1 MKNVYSY
8 LKAALPLFICMLC
21 IHTAIGAG
29 LRQYTVRD
37 GLTTS
42 TVSTVFQDATGLIWL
57 GTNDGINTF
66 DGRTIRKLHTGD
78 TPDPFEG
85 STVVNI
91 FENGDKQLW
100 VLADKGLYRFNQYT
114 LAVDTF
120 PGFNSEARI
129 TYDQSGEIYAV
140 REDNFIS
147 WYHSGENI
155 FKKVPVRN
163 LAFDSVMEL
172 FIDQEHNLWVFTD
185 DGNHRCFSIHYEDG
199 ELQLTSLNNFR
210 HNEPLL
216 WCFYDSGSV
225 YFVDATLTIFSYNLT
240 SRTKHYIQDIREEVL
255 KYGEISSII
264 HHRSDFFV
272 GFANGG
278 LLRIKSVPD
287 QPNKYQLEHIPVKAG
302 VLSLATDKFQDIVW
316 IGTSDDGLYM
326 YYNEPTSL
334 DAVLSASLP
343 QPFQSAITSLYLDN
357 QQTLWIGTGGEGV
370 IAIQDYDPTN
380 DAAIRSE
387 QFTTSNSLLGS
398 NKTHALASSWRG
410 LIWIGTE
417 NGLNYYS
424 QNENR
429 IRNMQVVADGKPLK
443 FIRSVCEVNDTTLW
457 IGTTGEGLVKIRLGG
472 AEDNPIV
479 TSARR
484 FMVDDGSPEK
494 NNFTVAYRENDN
506 IVWFGSQNEGAWK
519 VDSRAEKIENIRP
532 GKVDD
537 SPLNS
542 VYSIYKNTSGY
553 WFGTADGL
561 VNQNN
566 NSQMVFNE
574 SNGLLCKL
582 VNGIIEDNTGNLWL
596 STDRGI
602 IRFNIERRSPQLYKQ
617 SVEKTITD
625 FIPGAY
631 YKDPASH
638 MLLFGGSNGFVT
650 VNENEYTHADFLPE
664 IHFTGLSI
672 FGKEYNINEYLKVK
686 RNKGTLRLT
695 PSQNVFA
702 VSFVAHDYI
711 DGADYTYF
719 YRLDEQSEDW
729 IDNGSSNTALF
740 TYLSPGT
747 YTLSTRY
754 RNNATG
760 KESPIFPLK
769 IRITSPWYQSWW
781 AYIGYL
787 LLLAILIYIGRLVMH
802 WQNRRTEEVITARL
816 NRQFLN
822 ETNKQKLDFFASMG
836 NELYTSLALILNP
849 ARKIMSLPETGRD
862 VHTYSNVIEQNAH
875 YLECFVRDMTEL
887 KLLETDERKLQVQTL
902 PVSELADFIAESFLD
917 KAALKN
923 AGYNIRID
931 SNIYW
936 NTDSYC
942 LRSVINTLLSY
953 TFVHLNA
960 GGNVSIILSASDDY
974 LQIIIS
980 GHNMESSQEQVVDE
994 LTRHT
999 VVEAIEHQSG
1009 EGLSVHNQLTLG
1021 ICHNMVRLLGGKVEA
1036 SVAEE
1041 GGITFT
1047 VNLPQLPIEEEEVTT
1062 VDDERPLITYTQVA
1076 IPAIEEHPKDPSRL
1090 TILVLS
1096 AHNSIHWLVASQ
1108 LNSRY
1113 NIEFLSEGSSLLDVV
1128 RENRIGLI
1136 ISEINLPDA
1145 DGIELLLQ
1153 LKADPAYATIPFIL
1167 LASAN
1172 TAEEKQRATD
1182 SGAELYISKPF
1193 DMDFIEKEIDGI
1205 LQYKELQ
1212 NYYTSALSR
1221 TFELGDEHFAGSDE
1235 KSFYDRMLTIID
1247 RNLNNPVLSVEL
1259 ICTELGCNSQE
1270 FYSRLKEITRKTPN
1284 EIIREYRLNTVELL
1298 LVSTTLPVEE
1308 IIDKAGFANRGNFFK
1323 LFSQKYGMT
1332 PRNYRTQNQRK
1343 IREALENK

>member
-1 MKNVYSY
+1 MENPHYY
-8 LKAALPLFICMLC
+8 LKISLPLFISMFCVHMLM
-21 IHTAIGAG
+21 GQS

-37 GLTTS
+37 GLPTS
-42 TVSTVFQDATGLIWL
+42 TVSTIFQDATGLMWL
-57 GTNDGINTF
+57 GTNDGISTF
-66 DGRTIRKLHTGD
+66 DGRTIRKLQTGD
-78 TPDPFEG
+78 TPEPFTG

-91 FENGDKQLW
+91 FENDENQQWILS
-100 VLADKGLYRFNQYT
+100 DKGLYRFDCNT
-114 LAVDTF
+114 LAIDTF
-120 PGFNSEARI
+120 PGFNSETLI
-129 TYDQSGEIYAV
+129 TYGPSDEIYAV

-147 WYHSGENI
+147 WYHPEEGV

-163 LAFDSVMEL
+163 LAFDSVMEI
-172 FIDQEHNLWVFTD
+172 FIDQEHNLWIFTD
-185 DGNHRCFSIHYEDG
+185 DGNHRSFSIRYEDG
-199 ELQLTSLNNFR
+199 ELLLTPLSNFR
-210 HNEPLL
+210 HPEPLL
-216 WCFYDSGSV
+216 WCFYENGSV
-225 YFVDATLTIFSYNLT
+225 YFVDATLTFFAYNLT
-240 SRTKHYIQDIREEVL
+240 SRTKHYIQDVRQEVL
-255 KYGEISSII
+255 KYGDISSII
-264 HHRSDFFV
+264 HHRSDFFI
-272 GFANGG
+272 GFASGG

-287 QPNKYQLEHIPVKAG
+287 HPNKYQLEEVPVKVG

-326 YYNEPTSL
+326 YFNEPTSL

-343 QPFQSAITSLYLDN
+343 QPFQSPITSLYMDN
-357 QQTLWIGTGGEGV
+357 RQSLWIGTGGDGV
-370 IAIQDYDPTN
+370 IAIHDYDPAS
-380 DAAIRSE
+380 DAESRTE
-387 QFTTSNSLLGS
+387 QFTTYNSLLGS

-410 LIWIGTE
+410 LVWIGTE

-424 QNENR
+424 HNENR
-429 IRNMQVVADGKPLK
+429 IKNIQIVADGKPLK
-443 FIRSVCEVNDTTLW
+443 FVRSVCEVNDTTLW
-457 IGTTGEGLVKIRLGG
+457 VATTGEGLVKIRLGG

-479 TSARR
+479 TSAHR
-484 FMVDDGSPEK
+484 FMVADGSPEK
-494 NNFTVAYRENDN
+494 NNFTVAYREDDN
-506 IVWFGSQNEGAWK
+506 TVWFGSLTEGAWK
-519 VDSRAEKIENIRP
+519 VDSRAEKIENVRP
-532 GKVDD
+532 GKTGN
-537 SPLNS
+537 SPQNT
-542 VYSIYKNTSGY
+542 VYSIYKNLAGY

-561 VNQNN
+561 VNQSNEG
-566 NSQMVFNE
+566 QKVFNE
-574 SNGLLCKL
+574 SNGLLCK
-582 VNGIIEDNTGNLWL
+582 VINGIIEDNTGNLWL
-596 STDRGI
+596 STDRGVM
-602 IRFNIERRSPQLYKQ
+602 RFNIERQSPHLYKQ
-617 SVEKTITD
+617 SGDKSVTD

-664 IHFTGLSI
+664 IRFTGLSI
-672 FGKEYNINEYLKVK
+672 FGKEYNINELLKVK
-686 RNKGTLRLT
+686 RNKSTLRLA
-695 PSQNVFA
+695 PSQNVFGI
-702 VSFVAHDYI
+702 SFVAHDYI
-711 DGADYTYF
+711 DGSDYTYF

-729 IDNGSSNTALF
+729 IDNGSSNTAFF

-760 KESPIFPLK
+760 KESQIFPLK
-769 IRITSPWYQSWW
+769 IRITLPWYQSWW

-787 LLLAILIYIGRLVMH
+787 LLLALIIYIGRLVIQ
-802 WQNRRTEEVITARL
+802 WQNRRAEEVITARL

-822 ETNKQKLDFFASMG
+822 ETNKQKLDFFASMA
-836 NELYTSLALILNP
+836 NELYASLALILNP
-849 ARKIMSLPETGRD
+849 ARRIMSLPGIDGEVR
-862 VHTYSNVIEQNAH
+862 TYTHVIEQNAH

-887 KLLETDERKLQVQTL
+887 KLLETDERKPQVQTL
-902 PVSELADFIAESFLD
+902 PVSELADFIAESYLD
-917 KAALKN
+917 KAAAKE

-931 SNIYW
+931 SGIYW

-942 LRSVINTLLSY
+942 LRSVLNTLLAY
-953 TFVHLNA
+953 TFIHLKT
-960 GGNVSIILSASDDY
+960 GGNVSVTLSVEDDY
-974 LQIIIS
+974 LRISIS
-980 GHNMESSQEQVVDE
+980 GNPMEGDQEQVVDE

-1009 EGLSVHNQLTLG
+1009 EGLPVHNQLTLG
-1021 ICHNMVRLLGGKVEA
+1021 ICHNMVRLIGGKVEA
-1036 SVAEE
+1036 TVAEE
-1041 GGITFT
+1041 DGISFI
-1047 VNLPQLPIEEEEVTT
+1047 VDLPQLPVEEEEATT
-1062 VDDERPLITYTQVA
+1062 VEDERPLITYTQVA
-1076 IPAIEEHPKDPSRL
+1076 IPDIEEHPKDPSRL

-1096 AHNSIHWLVASQ
+1096 VHHSLHWLIASQ
-1108 LNSRY
+1108 LSSRY
-1113 NIEFLSEGSSLLDVV
+1113 NIEFLTEGSSLPDVV

-1136 ISEINLPDA
+1136 LSEINLPDA

-1153 LKADPAYATIPFIL
+1153 MKADPANAIIPFVL

-1172 TAEEKQRATD
+1172 TSEEKQRAAD
-1182 SGAELYISKPF
+1182 SGAELYITKPF

-1247 RNLNNPVLSVEL
+1247 RNLNNPGLSVEL
-1259 ICTELGCNSQE
+1259 ICTEFGCTSQE

-1308 IIDKAGFANRGNFFK
+1308 IIDKAGFTNRGNFFK